1 MATQTKLE
9 YRKNYGEFMIILNA
23 KEILRNISK
32 LEDIIQEKSKKN
44 KRKKKNKINYK
55 QLKKKKSA

>member
-1 MATQTKLE
+1 
-9 YRKNYGEFMIILNA
+9 MIILNA

-44 KRKKKNKINYK
+44 KRNKENKLNYK
-55 QLKKKKSA
+55 RLKKKKSA

>member
-1 MATQTKLE
+1 
-9 YRKNYGEFMIILNA
+9 MIILNA

-44 KRKKKNKINYK
+44 KRKKKNKLNYK